1 MGRMKHELCQGNG
14 RLPSLQFTEQEGK
27 SAAVRRRQHV
37 RSQREAWAAP
47 LNYAGL
53 WAGPGP
59 RQHPTATAHLVLLCY
74 KKPSKPICIYIS
86 DYKLYPAIF
95 SFSLALFTPQDPK
108 PTKIHFGRK
117 EEEQPEDSCF
127 PLLLLHFQT
136 ARSLFSSLSIA
147 HVFQKAAVQTL
158 VTAPIVDS

>member
-1 MGRMKHELCQGNG
+1 MGSPSELRRAVG
-14 RLPSLQFTEQEGK
+14 RTRPQ
-27 SAAVRRRQHV
+27 AASHSHSTPR
-37 RSQREAWAAP
+37 AP
-47 LNYAGL
+47 LLQEAIK
-53 WAGPGP
+53 
-59 RQHPTATAHLVLLCY
+59 AHMY
-74 KKPSKPICIYIS
+74 MYIS

-108 PTKIHFGRK
+108 PTKMHFGRK

-158 VTAPIVDS
+158 VTAPIVDSWPQLIRQQRLWHSEVIFFFHLWNRNKIL